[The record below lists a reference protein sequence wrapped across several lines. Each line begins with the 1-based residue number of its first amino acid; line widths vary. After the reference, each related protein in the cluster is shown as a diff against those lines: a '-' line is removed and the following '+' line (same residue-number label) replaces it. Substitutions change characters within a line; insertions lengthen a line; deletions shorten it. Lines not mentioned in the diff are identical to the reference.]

1 MFSRVFRP
9 DMLRAVIVALLAWAS
24 SRLLAEP
31 PATKVSAY
39 APAADLA
46 AQVDFYRGRVSECL
60 ANPADYDEAK
70 QSRVHKD
77 GSTLAVLALVLG
89 NHDEANKQ
97 RGKAAGLVKAAAA
110 LADGAEDYTKARR
123 AFDDFNAALSADTGE
138 NAAWG
143 QVAEMAP
150 LMKQVPVVNN
160 AMRRS
165 LEPARFKK
173 QGAQVAQQAA
183 TLAAI
188 AQAAQFDT
196 SAIGSTADADKW
208 RAFCIEM
215 RDAAGD
221 LNQAAHAGDQPAA
234 GAAAKRLAQSCDK
247 CHAVFRQ

>member
-1 MFSRVFRP
+1 MARNYFRG
-9 DMLRAVIVALLAWAS
+9 DIVRAVAVALVAWGS
-24 SRLLAEP
+24 SRLLADP
-31 PATKVSAY
+31 PAAQVSAY
-39 APAADLA
+39 APAADLT
-46 AQVDFYRGRVSECL
+46 AQVEYYRGRLTESL
-60 ANPADYDEAK
+60 ANAADYDEAK

-89 NHDEANKQ
+89 NHDEANNLQ
-97 RGKAAGLVKAAAA
+97 GCAAGAVKAAET
-110 LADGAEDYTKARR
+110 LADSAGDYTKARQ
-123 AFDDFNAALSADTGE
+123 AFDDFSGAVGSDKGQH
-138 NAAWG
+138 AAWG

-160 AMRRS
+160 ALRRS

-196 SAIGSTADADKW
+196 SAVGDAADADKW

-215 RDAAGD
+215 RDAAGA

-234 GAAAKRLAQSCDK
+234 SAAAKHLAQSCDK
-247 CHAVFRQ
+247 CHAKFRQ